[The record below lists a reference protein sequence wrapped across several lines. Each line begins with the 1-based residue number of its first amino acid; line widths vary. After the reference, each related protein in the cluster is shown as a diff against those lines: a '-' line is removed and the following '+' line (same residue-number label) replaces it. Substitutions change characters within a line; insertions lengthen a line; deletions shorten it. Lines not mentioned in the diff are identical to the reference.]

1 MAGTGSPGDDAEEGL
16 QLEGSGWDG
25 DLAAIRDDAVPGDRM
40 SADDEVPTF
49 LHPFAKPGAPA
60 SSFLTMVSGDGATV
74 TDADGKS
81 YVDALGGLW
90 YCQVGHG
97 RREIIEAI
105 HAQTQRLATW
115 HTFDRFTNE
124 PAEELTQLLAGIA
137 PMPDAR
143 VFLTSSGS
151 EAVESAIKLA
161 RFAHHAAGE
170 RERTI
175 VISRSPSYHGVTF
188 GSLALTGLPANQA
201 GFGPL
206 LGDVVQVPADD
217 LVALDEVIAHGPER
231 IAAII
236 AEPVIGA
243 GGVLPPVDGYL
254 AALRERCDA
263 TGAFLVLD
271 EVICGFGR
279 LGHWFGAER
288 YGVRPDLVSFAKG
301 VSSGY
306 VPVGGVLV
314 GGAVRE
320 RLEAD
325 AELMFRHGHTYS
337 GHPTACA
344 AAIANIGVLRDER
357 LLERAEP
364 IGKRLSDGLRSVADG
379 EPEGIVDVR
388 GVGALWAVEL
398 AEGLDATEVRNG
410 MLDLGVIPRNLGTS
424 VVAFCP
430 PLVIGDD
437 QVDRCVEALG
447 TVVRTLGARRL

>member
-1 MAGTGSPGDDAEEGL
+1 MSPDRAD
-16 QLEGSGWDG
+16 
-25 DLAAIRDDAVPGDRM
+25 VPP
-40 SADDEVPTF
+40 AF
-49 LHPFAKPGAPA
+49 LHPFAKPAAPA
-60 SSFLTMVSGDGATV
+60 SSYLTMVRGEGATV
-74 TDADGKS
+74 TDAAGRT

-97 RREIIEAI
+97 RREILDAI
-105 HAQTQRLATW
+105 AAQTQQLATW

-124 PAEELTQLLAGIA
+124 RAEELTERLRDLA

-161 RFAHHAAGE
+161 RFAHHAAGD
-170 RERTI
+170 RERTV

-206 LGDVVQVPADD
+206 LGDVVQVPHDD
-217 LVALDEVIAHGPER
+217 LVALDEAIAAHGPER

-243 GGVLPPVDGYL
+243 GGVLPPSDGYL
-254 AALRERCDA
+254 AELRARCDA

-279 LGHWFGAER
+279 LGAWFGAER

-306 VPVGGVLV
+306 LPVGGVLV
-314 GGAVRE
+314 GAAVRAP
-320 RLEAD
+320 LEAD
-325 AELMFRHGHTYS
+325 PDLLLRHGHTYS

-344 AAIANIGVLRDER
+344 AAVANLGVLRDEG
-357 LLERAEP
+357 LLDRADP
-364 IGKRLSDGLRSVADG
+364 LGKRLAEGLRAVAADTG
-379 EPEGIVDVR
+379 DRIVDVR

-398 AEGLDATEVRNG
+398 ASGIDATAVRDA
-410 MLDLGVIPRNLGTS
+410 MLERGVIPRNLGTS

-430 PLVIGDD
+430 PLVTTDE
-437 QVDRCVEALG
+437 QLDRCADALAGALG
-447 TVVRTLGARRL
+447 DVAR

>member
-1 MAGTGSPGDDAEEGL
+1 MGSVGPVSTDPSEPP
-16 QLEGSGWDG
+16 
-25 DLAAIRDDAVPGDRM
+25 V
-40 SADDEVPTF
+40 F
-49 LHPFAKPGAPA
+49 LHPFARPAAPA
-60 SSFLTMVSGDGATV
+60 SSYLTMVRGDGATV
-74 TDADGKS
+74 TDAAGKT

-97 RREIIEAI
+97 RREILDAI
-105 HAQTQRLATW
+105 GEQLQQLATW

-124 PAEELTQLLAGIA
+124 RAEELTELLAELA

-161 RFAHHAAGE
+161 RFAHHAAGD
-170 RERTI
+170 RDRTV

-217 LVALDEVIAHGPER
+217 LVALDEAIATHGADR

-243 GGVLPPVDGYL
+243 GGVLPPVEGYL
-254 AALRERCDA
+254 AGLRQRCDA
-263 TGAFLVLD
+263 TGAFLILD

-279 LGHWFGAER
+279 LGAWFGAER

-306 VPVGGVLV
+306 LPVGGVLV
-314 GGAVRE
+314 GKAVRD

-325 AELMFRHGHTYS
+325 PDLMLRHGHTYS

-344 AAIANIGVLRDER
+344 AAIANIGVLRDEG
-357 LLERAEP
+357 LLDRADP
-364 IGKRLSDGLRSVADG
+364 VGARLSEGLRSVAAASNDR
-379 EPEGIVDVR
+379 IVDVR
-388 GVGALWAVEL
+388 GVGALWSVEL
-398 AEGLDATEVRNG
+398 ADGVDATDVRDR

-424 VVAFCP
+424 VMAFCP
-430 PLVIGDD
+430 PLVIGDE
-437 QVDRCVEALG
+437 QLDRCVEALSEA
-447 TVVRTLGARRL
+447 LA

>member
-1 MAGTGSPGDDAEEGL
+1 MAPQASQSVASGAVTDPSSPPA
-16 QLEGSGWDG
+16 
-25 DLAAIRDDAVPGDRM
+25 
-40 SADDEVPTF
+40 F
-49 LHPFAKPGAPA
+49 LHPFAKPAAPT
-60 SSFLTMVSGDGATV
+60 SSYLMMVSGEGATV
-74 TDADGKS
+74 TDAAGKS
-81 YVDALGGLW
+81 YVDALAGLW

-105 HAQTQRLATW
+105 HAQAQQLATW
-115 HTFDRFTNE
+115 HAFDRFTNE
-124 PAEELTQLLAGIA
+124 QAEVLTVLLRGLA
-137 PMPDAR
+137 PMADAR

-161 RFAHHAAGE
+161 RFAHHAAGD
-170 RERTI
+170 RARTI

-217 LVALDEVIAHGPER
+217 LVALDEAIATHGAER

-254 AALRERCDA
+254 AGLRERCDA
-263 TGAFLVLD
+263 TGAFLILD

-279 LGHWFGAER
+279 LGAWFGAER

-306 VPVGGVLV
+306 LPVGGVLV
-314 GGAVRE
+314 GAAVRE

-325 AELMFRHGHTYS
+325 PDLLLRHGHTYS

-344 AAIANIGVLRDER
+344 AAVANVGILRTEGLFD
-357 LLERAEP
+357 RADA
-364 IGKRLSDGLRSVADG
+364 IGKRLADGLRSVAAGAGAGDR
-379 EPEGIVDVR
+379 IVDVR
-388 GVGALWAVEL
+388 GAGALWAVEL
-398 AEGLDATEVRNG
+398 AAGIDATGVRNG
-410 MLDLGVIPRNLGTS
+410 MLDRGVIPRNLGTS

-430 PLVIGDD
+430 PLVISDE
-437 QVDRCVEALG
+437 QIDRCVEALAEA
-447 TVVRTLGARRL
+447 VSAS